1 MRSRVKTFWIYK
13 TFYNSLFL
21 VPVQFPLISVTR
33 GKVRHFSLSL
43 SLSVSQ
49 DIQSSP
55 IHSHQTNTHHM
66 HYRVTDSSNLPPNTG
81 KNYAFI
87 CLKMCTRYRAFLS
100 FFPLKQ
106 GVKRSNPFQSHL
118 CLNIAILYTA
128 TKYEDICKYSVS
140 TIAACQLRIEEHRWQ
155 VLQHSEAELL
165 PLQTMDGQIWN
176 FVLGT
181 ID

>member
-21 VPVQFPLISVTR
+21 VPVQFPLISATR
-33 GKVRHFSLSL
+33 GEVRHFSLSL
-43 SLSVSQ
+43 YPSAKIYNRAPSTSTKQTHAICTIELQTVRTL
-49 DIQSSP
+49 
-55 IHSHQTNTHHM
+55 HQI
-66 HYRVTDSSNLPPNTG
+66 LE